1 VIITNSQ
8 SKSSA
13 CFLDNILSGRLKTEI
28 AFQPIWDLQK
38 MKVFGFEALAR
49 WENLRPDE
57 LFREAA
63 QKNLVLELETLIL
76 AEICRIGKS
85 TKEKTF
91 INVHPSLPDPYFWK
105 YLKGQNVVLEITES
119 DRICF
124 PSLNV
129 LRDLGF
135 ILALDDFGTGSATL
149 ESLCLVEP
157 EYIKLDKSLIQSKN
171 VASRDSLVM
180 AFVGH
185 ATRLNTKVIVEGIE
199 NREQLRAA
207 RINGSHYGQGYF
219 LGKPEILFPGF

>member
-1 VIITNSQ
+1 
-8 SKSSA
+8 
-13 CFLDNILSGRLKTEI
+13 LSGRIKTEI

-49 WENLRPDE
+49 WKNLRPDKV
-57 LFREAA
+57 FWEAA
-63 QKNLVLELETLIL
+63 QNNLVLELETFIL
-76 AEICRIGKS
+76 AEIRRIGIS

-91 INVHPSLPDPYFWK
+91 INVHPSLPDPFFWEC
-105 YLKGQNVVLEITES
+105 LKGQNIILEITES
-119 DRICF
+119 DTICYQA
-124 PSLNV
+124 LNV

-171 VASRDSLVM
+171 VVSRDSLIT

-199 NREQLRAA
+199 NHEQLQAA

-219 LGKPEILFPGF
+219 LGKPKILFPGY

>member
-1 VIITNSQ
+1 MDCQ
-8 SKSSA
+8 SESA
-13 CFLDNILSGRLKTEI
+13 DCFLDNILSGRIKTEI

-57 LFREAA
+57 VFLEAA
-63 QKNLVLELETLIL
+63 QKHSVLELETLIL
-76 AEICRIGKS
+76 AEICRIVKS
-85 TKEKTF
+85 IKEKTF
-91 INVHPSLPDPYFWK
+91 INVHPSLPDPYSWK
-105 YLKGQNVVLEITES
+105 CLKGQNVVLEITES
-119 DRICF
+119 DKICF

-129 LRDLGF
+129 LTDLGF
-135 ILALDDFGTGSATL
+135 TLALDDFGTGSATL

-171 VASRDSLVM
+171 ILSRDSLIT

-185 ATRLNTKVIVEGIE
+185 ATRMNTKVIVEGIE
-199 NREQLRAA
+199 NREQLQAA

-219 LGKPEILFPGF
+219 LGKPEIIC

>member
-1 VIITNSQ
+1 M
-8 SKSSA
+8 
-13 CFLDNILSGRLKTEI
+13 SGRIKTEI

-38 MKVFGFEALAR
+38 INIFGFEALAR
-49 WENLRPDE
+49 WENLRTEDVF
-57 LFREAA
+57 LEAA
-63 QKNLVLELETLIL
+63 QNNSVLELETLIL

-91 INVHPSLPDPYFWK
+91 INVHPSLPDPYFWEC
-105 YLKGQNVVLEITES
+105 LKGQNVILEITES
-119 DRICF
+119 AAICF
-124 PSLNV
+124 PALNV
-129 LRDLGF
+129 LRKLGF

-171 VASRDSLVM
+171 VASRDSLIT

-185 ATRLNTKVIVEGIE
+185 AARLNAKVIVEGIE
-199 NREQLRAA
+199 NSEQLRAA
-207 RINGSHYGQGYF
+207 RINGSHYGQGFF